1 MRLSNFYRSGPTR
14 VKRHDLSIKV
24 IGRRL
29 YDGHGVTVTA
39 ERTDGALVQ
48 VTLSADE
55 LSQLSDAANGSNG
68 GSNV

>member
-14 VKRHDLSIKV
+14 VKRHDLVIKV

-39 ERTDGALVQ
+39 ERPDGALVQ

-55 LSQLSDAANGSNG
+55 LATISAAATNGNG
-68 GSNV
+68 QSNV